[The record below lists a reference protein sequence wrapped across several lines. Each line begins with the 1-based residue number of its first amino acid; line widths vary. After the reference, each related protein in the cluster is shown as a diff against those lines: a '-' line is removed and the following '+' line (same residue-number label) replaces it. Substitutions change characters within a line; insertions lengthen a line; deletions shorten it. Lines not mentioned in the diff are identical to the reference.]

1 METIKED
8 STFKNE
14 KEILMYY
21 HTTIRNVGLFTSI
34 ALAGIS
40 GARALANGK
49 SKYGMNTLYAI
60 ILLVLSATFLI
71 MAIMLINILTNG
83 LNEER
88 DNLKKPS
95 LNNLLMVPKMA
106 LYVDVGLL
114 FVIVGS
120 FVSIL
125 I

>member
-1 METIKED
+1 MEANKED
-8 STFKNE
+8 STFNSE

-40 GARALANGK
+40 GARALAHGK
-49 SKYGMNTLYAI
+49 SKHGMKNLYAI
-60 ILLVLSATFLI
+60 ILLVLSATFLM
-71 MAIMLINILTNG
+71 MAIIIINLLTND
-83 LNEER
+83 LNMAR
-88 DNLKKPS
+88 DNLNEPS

-114 FVIVGS
+114 FVIIGS